1 MQRTT
6 IQSFDWRTLR
16 HVQTLAPEIPTVYLT
31 AQQRWL
37 DNVEIGRPGRSDWT
51 AGLDVDDFGG
61 SVPRLVAA
69 AGGRIW
75 SPYHKEIDA
84 AQLDEAHGLGLEVV
98 VWTVN
103 DPARMRAL
111 IDLGVDGIIT
121 DYPGRLRRVL
131 AEKGFPLP
139 PPTPV
144 EP

>member
-1 MQRTT
+1 M
-6 IQSFDWRTLR
+6 
-16 HVQTLAPEIPTVYLT
+16 
-31 AQQRWL
+31 
-37 DNVEIGRPGRSDWT
+37 
-51 AGLDVDDFGG
+51 DDFGG
-61 SVPRLVAA
+61 SIPRLVAA

-75 SPYHKEIDA
+75 SPYHKEVDA

-131 AEKGFPLP
+131 SEKGLPLP